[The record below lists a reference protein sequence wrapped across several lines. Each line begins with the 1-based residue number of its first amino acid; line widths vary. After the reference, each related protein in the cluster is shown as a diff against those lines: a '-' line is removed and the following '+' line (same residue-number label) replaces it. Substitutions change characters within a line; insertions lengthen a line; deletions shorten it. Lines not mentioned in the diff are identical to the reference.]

1 MSKCCIYERNIGLEM
16 QGKAISLH
24 VFSIYFFW
32 GGGLLGDD
40 IIYTLYIAKQV
51 EAHIPP
57 PTFSDCVKNVTEGS
71 CLPTLI
77 YTLL

>member
-1 MSKCCIYERNIGLEM
+1 M

-24 VFSIYFFW
+24 VFFPFISCFF
-32 GGGLLGDD
+32 LLVDD
-40 IIYTLYIAKQV
+40 IIYTLYTAKQV

-71 CLPTLI
+71 YLPTLI
-77 YTLL
+77 NILL